1 MLLMGCGFTSSRESA
16 EAGVRE
22 FHARLDARQFDAI
35 LDSASEELLASANRQ
50 TLMDF
55 LAQTRNEYGTLIDLN
70 LLGATVNKQSDATIV
85 SLQYRARFTLKIAQ
99 EEFVFVVDNHSA
111 QLLQFGIHA
120 LIGSTGDLQ
129 T

>member
-1 MLLMGCGFTSSRESA
+1 MACGFTSSRESA

-22 FHARLDARQFDAI
+22 FHTRLDARQFDAI
-35 LDSASEELLASANRQ
+35 LDSASEELLASADRQ
-50 TLMDF
+50 RLMDF

-99 EEFVFVVDNHSA
+99 EEFVFVVDDDSA

-120 LIGSTGDLQ
+120 LVGSTGDLQ